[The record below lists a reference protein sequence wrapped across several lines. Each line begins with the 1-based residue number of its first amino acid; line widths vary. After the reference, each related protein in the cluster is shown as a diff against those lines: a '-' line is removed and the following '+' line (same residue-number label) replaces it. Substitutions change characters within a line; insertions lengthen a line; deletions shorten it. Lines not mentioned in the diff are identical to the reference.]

1 MKILH
6 VITSLYTGGAE
17 KLMVDLLPRVRE
29 QGHHVELCAF
39 DGTRTPFFEQLEK
52 EGIKIHWFH
61 EGGSVYNPLNIYR
74 LWCLMRKGWD
84 IVHTHNTAP
93 QLFAAFGG
101 VLCSVVLVTT
111 EHNTSNRRRD
121 WKWYAWLDRWMFRQY
136 GGVICISD
144 QAEINHCKHM
154 GADDS
159 RNVCTI
165 YNGVDYHKYA
175 HAIPAKDIKLL
186 GGKIITNVA
195 GFRYQKDQPTLIK
208 AMTYLPDAF
217 HLCLVGDGER
227 RGEFEALIEELNL
240 TRRVHLLGLR
250 SDVPEVL
257 AASDYVVM
265 CSHFEG
271 LSLSS
276 LEGMSSG
283 KAFLADD
290 VDGLREI
297 VKGNGVL
304 FEHEDSKGFADAIM
318 KLDCNAKIR
327 EQIVKQCQAKA
338 FQYDINVMTG
348 KYLNIYKKL
357 LNK

>member
-136 GGVICISD
+136 GGVIAS
-144 QAEINHCKHM
+144 ATKL
-154 GADDS
+154 
-159 RNVCTI
+159 RLTI
-165 YNGVDYHKYA
+165 VNTWVQM
-175 HAIPAKDIKLL
+175 I
-186 GGKIITNVA
+186 A
-195 GFRYQKDQPTLIK
+195 G
-208 AMTYLPDAF
+208 M
-217 HLCLVGDGER
+217 C
-227 RGEFEALIEELNL
+227 
-240 TRRVHLLGLR
+240 
-250 SDVPEVL
+250 VL
-257 AASDYVVM
+257 Y
-265 CSHFEG
+265 
-271 LSLSS
+271 
-276 LEGMSSG
+276 
-283 KAFLADD
+283 
-290 VDGLREI
+290 
-297 VKGNGVL
+297 
-304 FEHEDSKGFADAIM
+304 IM
-318 KLDCNAKIR
+318 A
-327 EQIVKQCQAKA
+327 
-338 FQYDINVMTG
+338 
-348 KYLNIYKKL
+348 
-357 LNK
+357 